1 MTKSQ
6 LPTDLVTFTEEIF
19 NRKFDFLCNG
29 GKQIYWPIY
38 DSLLQKSCSRQQI
51 NKAFWVG
58 YNIWVLA
65 ETCNYLVK
73 FETCQGIKKEN
84 RLSLLLNGEKEK
96 MLFFGCWNAY
106 LQLLVIIYLKI
117 MNNYFTTSRL
127 LTHLGVRNI
136 QAAGMLKKNRLRK
149 CTIIRDK
156 QVQKIELWQFWTS
169 YIKQK
174 KGSANLTVAGYN
186 YNRVASKSS
195 KPKIYLWHLNK
206 IGKTIFKNNNQINS
220 TVTTGHRFSRQNG
233 PECCQVIDWYLNEKM
248 VFVLLAW
255 MFDVIHQNA
264 WVLHH
269 INKDE
274 GD

>member
-29 GKQIYWPIY
+29 RKQIYWPIY

-51 NKAFWVG
+51 NKAFWVR

-96 MLFFGCWNAY
+96 MLFCGWWNAY

-174 KGSANLTVAGYN
+174 K
-186 YNRVASKSS
+186 
-195 KPKIYLWHLNK
+195 
-206 IGKTIFKNNNQINS
+206 
-220 TVTTGHRFSRQNG
+220 RQ
-233 PECCQVIDWYLNEKM
+233 CK
-248 VFVLLAW
+248 
-255 MFDVIHQNA
+255 FDSG
-264 WVLHH
+264 WL
-269 INKDE
+269 
-274 GD
+274 